1 MNSKPLI
8 SVIVPVYNVE
18 KYLQRCLDSILRQTY
33 TNLEIIVINNCSTD
47 NSYAI
52 AKSYAA
58 KDKRIILI
66 DSPEKGL
73 SKARNKG
80 ISLAKGA
87 YIGFIDSDDW
97 ISESYYEQLL
107 SRLLETDAD
116 IAYASILYVEKKE
129 TYPLCQHKDG
139 ILTSFEEMINY
150 QNNGSVWSKL
160 FRRSLLIDEKNH
172 IKTYFPIDL
181 HWEDAEFLVKT
192 LSVTKKMVLVPQA
205 TYFYRQHALSIMH
218 NKCNEAKNRK
228 DRLAIASNIYN
239 YFKQSGKLKTEV
251 INYILH
257 VIFDKNLLSTDIEYR
272 KNIEDC
278 LSIRFTDSNEI
289 LSLKIALLGIPF
301 LKINRKNNILKFH
314 VWGIRIWKKFIDNNK
329 DSFNIS

>member
-1 MNSKPLI
+1 
-8 SVIVPVYNVE
+8 
-18 KYLQRCLDSILRQTY
+18 
-33 TNLEIIVINNCSTD
+33 
-47 NSYAI
+47 
-52 AKSYAA
+52 
-58 KDKRIILI
+58 
-66 DSPEKGL
+66 
-73 SKARNKG
+73 
-80 ISLAKGA
+80 
-87 YIGFIDSDDW
+87 
-97 ISESYYEQLL
+97 
-107 SRLLETDAD
+107 
-116 IAYASILYVEKKE
+116 
-129 TYPLCQHKDG
+129 
-139 ILTSFEEMINY
+139 
-150 QNNGSVWSKL
+150 
-160 FRRSLLIDEKNH
+160 
-172 IKTYFPIDL
+172 
-181 HWEDAEFLVKT
+181 
-192 LSVTKKMVLVPQA
+192 
-205 TYFYRQHALSIMH
+205 MH